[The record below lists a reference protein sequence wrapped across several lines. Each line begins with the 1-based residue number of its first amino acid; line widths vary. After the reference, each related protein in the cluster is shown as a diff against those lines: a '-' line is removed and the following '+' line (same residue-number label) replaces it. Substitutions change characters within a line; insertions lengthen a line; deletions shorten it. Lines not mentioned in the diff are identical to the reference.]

1 MATRKETV
9 EFLLECL
16 GMPDRFATKSMFGE
30 YALYADGKTVALVAD
45 DRLFV
50 KIVPAS
56 EDLRSICE
64 QEWPYPGA
72 KAHYV
77 LDEDQ
82 WSSVRELPRILI
94 HIATALPEPKP
105 KKDRS
110 KRSVQ

>member
-64 QEWPYPGA
+64 QGSPYPGA
-72 KAHYV
+72 KAHYA

-82 WSSVRELPRILI
+82 WTSMRELPRILI
-94 HIATALPEPKP
+94 AVAAALPEPKP
-105 KKDRS
+105 R
-110 KRSVQ
+110 KRKGSAK